1 MSYNR
6 RINPTRDLAE
16 PDIVDALKKA
26 GWDVYR
32 DLPIDLLCIKGS
44 KVKLLE
50 VKTPTATGKRRKRKD
65 QPEQDA
71 FIAKYE
77 VPVVMTPIDALLA
90 VGEKVE
96 LHP

>member
-1 MSYNR
+1 MPHSR

-16 PDIVDALKKA
+16 PDIVKALKKA

-32 DLPIDLLCIKGS
+32 DLPVDLLCIKGS

-50 VKTPTATGKRRKRKD
+50 VKTPTKTGKRRKRRD

-77 VPVVMTPIDALLA
+77 VPVVMTPMDALLA
-90 VGEKVE
+90 VGETVE
-96 LHP
+96 L